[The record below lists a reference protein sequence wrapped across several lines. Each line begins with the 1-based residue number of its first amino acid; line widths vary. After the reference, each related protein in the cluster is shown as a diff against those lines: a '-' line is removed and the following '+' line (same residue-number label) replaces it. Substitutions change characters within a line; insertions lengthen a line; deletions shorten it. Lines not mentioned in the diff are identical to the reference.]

1 MNTTTVPAITTAG
14 DTARAR
20 RTDPATSHLA
30 ADKSGKGLSALR
42 VAVLRLVGG
51 FEDGL
56 TGSAINGIYQARH
69 TVWGDVYP
77 KCHPDSPRK
86 RAGELADGG
95 FLDVVEHR
103 AGMFGSQ
110 ESVYRVS
117 PDGRKYLET
126 VD

>member
-1 MNTTTVPAITTAG
+1 MTSTTVPIVTAG

-20 RTDPATSHLA
+20 RTDPETSHAA
-30 ADKSGKGLSALR
+30 ADKSAKGLSRLR
-42 VAVLRLVGG
+42 VAVLRLIGG

-56 TGSAINGIYQARH
+56 TGSAINGIYQARN

-86 RAGELADGG
+86 RAGELAEDG

-110 ESVYRVS
+110 ESVYKVS
-117 PDGRKYLET
+117 PDGRRFLET

>member
-1 MNTTTVPAITTAG
+1 MNTTTVPAITMSG

-20 RTDPATSHLA
+20 RTDPVTSHMA
-30 ADKSGKGLSALR
+30 ADKSGRGLSKLR

-69 TVWGDVYP
+69 TVWGDTYP

-86 RAGELADGG
+86 RAGELAEDGL
-95 FLDVVEHR
+95 LDVVEHR
-103 AGMFGSQ
+103 TGEYGSA

-117 PDGRKYLET
+117 PEGRRYLDST
-126 VD
+126 R